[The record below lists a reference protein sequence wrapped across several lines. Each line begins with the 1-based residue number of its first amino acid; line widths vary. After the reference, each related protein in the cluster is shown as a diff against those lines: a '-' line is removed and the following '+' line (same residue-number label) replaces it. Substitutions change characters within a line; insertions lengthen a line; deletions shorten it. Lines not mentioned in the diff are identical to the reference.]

1 MTKFE
6 KLSSSIQKKQGLS
19 KASAN
24 AIAASIGRQKYGN
37 VEFQRKA
44 KAGKRK

>member
-19 KASAN
+19 KAAAN
-24 AIAASIGRQKYGN
+24 AIAAAVGRKKYGN
-37 VEFQRKA
+37 VEFQKKA
-44 KAGKRK
+44 AKGKKK

>member
-6 KLSSSIQKKQGLS
+6 KISSSIQKKQGLS

-24 AIAASIGRQKYGN
+24 AIAASIGRKKYGN
-37 VEFQRKA
+37 VAFQKKA
-44 KAGKRK
+44 IAGKKK